1 MNSLTL
7 LYAEDELET
16 RENYGRYLKRYFKEV
31 YVVSNGKE
39 ALESY
44 KKYKPN
50 IMLLDI
56 NMPIL
61 NGLELTKQIREEDT
75 LTRVIILTAHLEQDK
90 LLFAAELNLTKYL
103 PKPISRMELKEAL
116 NEATKQFK
124 QLNNQNEYLSL
135 KNGLKWNKSAKTL
148 FFENNE
154 IKLTKHETLLIELLS
169 SKKDKVFSSDEI
181 ALYLWDDIIDLEN
194 STKLKDIIK
203 RLRKKL
209 PKDSIENIYGA
220 GYKLNK

>member
-39 ALESY
+39 ALDVY
-44 KKYKPN
+44 KQYKPN

-61 NGLELTKQIREEDT
+61 NGLELTKQIREEDN

-103 PKPISRMELKEAL
+103 PKPISRKQLKKAL

-124 QLNNQNEYLSL
+124 QLNNENEYLYF
-135 KNGLKWNKSAKTL
+135 KNGLKWNKSSKIL

-154 IKLTKHETLLIELLS
+154 IKLTKHETLLIELLT

-181 ALYLWDDIIDLEN
+181 ALYLWDDIIDLEH
-194 STKLKDIIK
+194 SSKLKDIIK

-209 PKDSIENIYGA
+209 PKDTIENIYAA
-220 GYKLNK
+220 GYKIL

>member
-16 RENYGRYLKRYFKEV
+16 RENYGRYLKRYFKEI

-39 ALESY
+39 ALDVY
-44 KKYKPN
+44 KQYKPN

-61 NGLELTKQIREEDT
+61 NGLELTKQIREEDN

-103 PKPISRMELKEAL
+103 PKPISRMELKKAL

-124 QLNNQNEYLSL
+124 QLNNENEYLYF
-135 KNGLKWNKSAKTL
+135 KNGLKWNKSSKIL

-154 IKLTKHETLLIELLS
+154 IKLTKHETLLIELLT

-181 ALYLWDDIIDLEN
+181 ALYLWDDIIDLEH
-194 STKLKDIIK
+194 SSKLKDIIK

-209 PKDSIENIYGA
+209 PKDTIENIYAA
-220 GYKLNK
+220 GYKIL

>member
-31 YVVSNGKE
+31 YIVSNGKE
-39 ALESY
+39 ALDVY
-44 KKYKPN
+44 KQYKPN

-61 NGLELTKQIREEDT
+61 NGLELTKQIREEDN

-103 PKPISRMELKEAL
+103 PKPISRMELKKAL

-124 QLNNQNEYLSL
+124 QLNNENEYLYF
-135 KNGLKWNKSAKTL
+135 KNGLKWNKSSKIL

-154 IKLTKHETLLIELLS
+154 IKLTKHETLLIELLT

-181 ALYLWDDIIDLEN
+181 ALYLWDDIIDLEH
-194 STKLKDIIK
+194 SSKLKDIIK

-209 PKDSIENIYGA
+209 PKDTIENIYAA
-220 GYKLNK
+220 GYKIL